1 MAACASK
8 VLASLASRATCRATV
23 SARLLAVSLLVVP
36 LAGVLVTDR
45 TSLSVFF
52 ASVVVVG
59 VVVVAAV
66 VDCVDVDVITAVVAL
81 EVPPDTTL
89 VTLVTEVGL
98 VVDVVVDV
106 VAILMGSVL
115 GTVVVTVSVATI
127 VVVVVVLNNCFL
139 A

>member
-1 MAACASK
+1 M
-8 VLASLASRATCRATV
+8 
-23 SARLLAVSLLVVP
+23 LVVP
-36 LAGVLVTDR
+36 VDELVADL
-45 TSLSVFF
+45 TSASVFF
-52 ASVVVVG
+52 ASAGGGLVVV
-59 VVVVAAV
+59 AV
-66 VDCVDVDVITAVVAL
+66 VDCIDVDVIAAVVAL

-115 GTVVVTVSVATI
+115 AVLVADSVTTAVVAA
-127 VVVVVVLNNCFL
+127 VVVVVLVPMPNTFFL